1 MAYRLPVLSCLTLFC
16 GFFLQGCNVA
26 VPRHTVGNWEAKP
39 NYLTEF
45 QYVPPGKPETSAIL
59 NSCMDP
65 GIATSLQCSGHG
77 SCRQWNDVA
86 VVPGS
91 KLPKLVFCECD
102 RDYADPEC
110 TTARKSQVTAFVLSL
125 FLGVFGIDQFY
136 LGYVWYGVA
145 KLLTVGGFGL
155 WYLFDLCRIGSTPP
169 LTRYNFRAAADL
181 PHFAFVLTVVTAMLF
196 FGFAISIWSIQRQR
210 VKKAHELLLLRMDQ
224 IDAQEEEAEKQ
235 PLPRQPQYS
244 MRQSEPPAAVP
255 LGPTSFSGY
264 GAMLPRTEPRIMS
277 MPMVPMVPMVPP
289 VTLPPVTRSF
299 TPPASVP
306 VVTRSFTPPT
316 LTGSMMP
323 MMPPMTVP
331 VVTSLPQ
338 NGFANQLPPVMLP
351 QTVLPTN
358 SLPLTE
364 HTLPRAVPTNSLM
377 SPVLPVLQGMT
388 PPGSMAP
395 FASMQTID
403 VRPVSSTLSPRV
415 S

>member
-45 QYVPPGKPETSAIL
+45 QYVPPGKPATSAIL

-65 GIATSLQCSGHG
+65 AIATSLQCSGHG

-86 VVPGS
+86 VVPSS

-224 IDAQEEEAEKQ
+224 IDAQEEEVEKQ

-264 GAMLPRTEPRIMS
+264 GAVLPRTEPRTMS
-277 MPMVPMVPMVPP
+277 MPMVPMVPP
-289 VTLPPVTRSF
+289 VTLPPVTHSF

-316 LTGSMMP
+316 VTGSMMP

-338 NGFANQLPPVMLP
+338 NDFPNQLPPVMLP
-351 QTVLPTN
+351 QRVLPID

-364 HTLPRAVPTNSLM
+364 YSLPRAVPT

>member
-1 MAYRLPVLSCLTLFC
+1 MASRHRLPLLSCLTLFC

-45 QYVPPGKPETSAIL
+45 QYVPPGKPDTSAIL

-65 GIATSLQCSGHG
+65 AIATTLQCSGHG

-86 VVPGS
+86 VNPNA
-91 KLPKLVFCECD
+91 KLPKLAFCECD

-110 TTARKSQVTAFVLSL
+110 TTPRKSQVTAFVLSL
-125 FLGVFGIDQFY
+125 FLVVFGVDQFY

-145 KLLTVGGFGL
+145 KLLTVGGLGL

-224 IDAQEEEAEKQ
+224 MDAQEEEAEKQ
-235 PLPRQPQYS
+235 PLPRQPVYS

-264 GAMLPRTEPRIMS
+264 GATLPRADTRIVS
-277 MPMVPMVPMVPP
+277 MPMVPP

-299 TPPASVP
+299 TPPVSVP
-306 VVTRSFTPPT
+306 VVTRSFTPPIV
-316 LTGSMMP
+316 TGSMT
-323 MMPPMTVP
+323 PPMTVP

-338 NGFANQLPPVMLP
+338 NGFA
-351 QTVLPTN
+351 VLPTN

-364 HTLPRAVPTNSLM
+364 YTIPRAVPTTSLT

-388 PPGSMAP
+388 PPGSIVMPPGSMAP
-395 FASMQTID
+395 FATMQTSE